1 MRTPRT
7 QTGRWRCTAAVLVAA
22 VMFQIPAAGQDG
34 SAGDVRQVQSILH
47 DRCHSCHNA
56 RLLQGGLSLQT
67 LTDVLQG
74 GVSGPALVPGSS
86 RDSLLFQRVS
96 GVKEPRM
103 PFREEPLN
111 SRELALLRRWI
122 DQGAS
127 WPSDQPPPAA
137 TPRLAPH
144 RPRVPE
150 GPAHLENPIDRFV
163 ASVLSAQGRPFP
175 QPVSDRVFLRRVHL
189 DLWGLL
195 PSPQEVE
202 SFLWEESDRK
212 RERRIQALLADSERY
227 AEHWMSYWN
236 DLLRNDEGV
245 RYHGEREP
253 ISEWLRKSLQENLSY
268 DRLVQALLNPA
279 AEDDPRG
286 FLVGVNWRGEI
297 SASQSRSMQAAQ
309 NSAHVF
315 LGVNLKC
322 ASCHDSFVDR
332 WKLSDSYGLA
342 SLFAEEELEL
352 VRCDV
357 PLGRTAAP
365 RFIFPELGEI
375 SAGDLEQR
383 RRQAAALFTTPRN
396 GRFARTLVNRIWG
409 RLLGRSLVQAMDDP
423 ESTAWSPD
431 LQDWLAWDFV
441 ENGHDLRRLLAQILT
456 SRTYQ
461 MPSVQDSP
469 PAEPSASAPFGGPVP
484 RRLSAE
490 QFLDGVSSVTGEW
503 RVLSSASGD
512 PGRPSRAWR
521 FKSSPLTRSLGRP
534 IRDQVVLERNH
545 ESSTLQALELSF
557 GDELN
562 RLIRRGAAS
571 LAGRFQPVPRN
582 HFDSGDV
589 RWGKVE
595 VDIDIEGFHELRL
608 LAVDM
613 DSYDPSRVRVAWAAA
628 EIEGP
633 EGVTPLH
640 RFQVE
645 GSFEERPVRFVERT
659 IRRVT
664 ADDGT
669 TTTVADTTPHPY
681 SEALVTGLPGEIV
694 FPLDGNGFTRFR
706 AVVGVDEESLGSDIH
721 PSVRFFVFD
730 REPDRDRLVREEG
743 DPPVAKPPH
752 QFSADELVSY
762 LYRYCL
768 TRDPTASE
776 RKLALSLSGNPGPEE
791 ALEKEGVEDLLWS
804 LFLSPEFQTVR

>member
-1 MRTPRT
+1 MG
-7 QTGRWRCTAAVLVAA
+7 QTGSSEDA
-22 VMFQIPAAGQDG
+22 I
-34 SAGDVRQVQSILH
+34 QVQSILH
-47 DRCHSCHNA
+47 ERCHSCHNA

-86 RDSLLFQRVS
+86 RESLLFQRVS

-111 SRELALLRRWI
+111 PRELALLRRWI

-127 WPSDQPPPAA
+127 WPSDQPPAAA

-163 ASVLSAQGRPFP
+163 AAILSVQGKPFP
-175 QPVSDRVFLRRVHL
+175 RPVSDRVFLRRVHL

-202 SFLWEESDRK
+202 SFLWEESDGK
-212 RERRIQALLADSERY
+212 RERRIRALLADSERY

-253 ISEWLRKSLQENLSY
+253 ISKWLRKALQENLSY

-375 SAGDLEQR
+375 SAGGLEQR
-383 RRQAAALFTTPRN
+383 RRQAAALFTSPRN

-409 RLLGRSLVQAMDDP
+409 RLLGRSLVRAMDDP

-431 LQDWLAWDFV
+431 LLDWLAWDFV

-456 SRTYQ
+456 SRSYQ

-469 PAEPSASAPFGGPVP
+469 PEEPSASAPFGGPVP

-503 RVLSSASGD
+503 KILRSGSGD

-521 FKSSPLTRSLGRP
+521 FKSSPLTRFLGRP

-571 LAGRFQPVPRN
+571 LAGRLQPVPRN

-595 VDIDIEGFHELRL
+595 VDIDIEGFRELRL

-628 EIEGP
+628 ELVGP

-664 ADDGT
+664 AADGT

-743 DPPVAKPPH
+743 APPVPRAPRV
-752 QFSADELVSY
+752 FSGDELVTY

-768 TRDPTASE
+768 TRDPSGSE
-776 RKLALSLSGNPGPEE
+776 RKLALSLLENPGPEG
-791 ALEKEGVEDLLWS
+791 ALDTEGVEDLLWA
-804 LFLSPEFQTVR
+804 LFLSPEFQTIR

>member
-1 MRTPRT
+1 MTRTGNWPC
-7 QTGRWRCTAAVLVAA
+7 GVAVLAMA
-22 VMFQIPAAGQDG
+22 SLFQLPSMGRSGSSQD
-34 SAGDVRQVQSILH
+34 AIQVQSILH
-47 DRCHSCHNA
+47 ERCHSCHNA

-67 LTDVLQG
+67 LPDVLKG

-86 RDSLLFQRVS
+86 WESLLFQRVS
-96 GVKEPRM
+96 GVREPRM
-103 PFREEPLN
+103 PFRKEPLTPQ
-111 SRELALLRRWI
+111 ELALLRRWI
-122 DQGAS
+122 DQGAR
-127 WPSDQPPPAA
+127 WPTDGPPPAA
-137 TPRLAPH
+137 TPRLAP
-144 RPRVPE
+144 RWPRVPE
-150 GPAHLENPIDRFV
+150 GPAHLTNPIDRFV
-163 ASVLSAQGRPFP
+163 AAVLSAQGKPFP
-175 QPVSDRVFLRRVHL
+175 RPVSDRVFLRRVHL

-195 PSPQEVE
+195 PSPREVE
-202 SFLWEESDRK
+202 SFLWEESDGK
-212 RERRIQALLADSERY
+212 RERRIQSLLADSDRY

-245 RYHGEREP
+245 RYHGERVP
-253 ISEWLRKSLQENLSY
+253 ISEWLQKALRENRPY

-279 AEDDPRG
+279 SEDDPRG

-297 SASQSRSMQAAQ
+297 SASQRRSMQAAQ

-365 RFIFPELGEI
+365 RFIFPELGEV
-375 SAGDLEQR
+375 SAGGLEQR
-383 RRQAAALFTTPRN
+383 RRQAAALFTSPRN

-409 RLLGRSLVQAMDDP
+409 RLLGRSLVRSMDDP
-423 ESTAWSPD
+423 ESAAWSPD
-431 LQDWLAWDFV
+431 LLDWLAWDFV
-441 ENGHDLRRLLAQILT
+441 ENGHDLRRLLSRILT

-461 MPSVQDSP
+461 MPPAGDSP
-469 PAEPSASAPFGGPVP
+469 AEGASAAFGGPVP
-484 RRLSAE
+484 RRLTAE

-503 RVLSSASGD
+503 KVLSSASSD
-512 PGRPSRAWR
+512 PGRPGRAWR
-521 FKSSPLTRSLGRP
+521 FMSSPLTRSLGRP
-534 IRDQVVLERNH
+534 IRDQVVLARNH

-562 RLIRRGAAS
+562 WLIRRGAAR
-571 LAGRFQPVPRN
+571 LAGGLRPAPRN
-582 HFDSGDV
+582 HFDSGNV

-595 VDIDIEGFHELRL
+595 VDVDIGGFRELRL

-613 DSYDPSRVRVAWAAA
+613 DSYNPSRVRVAWAGA
-628 EIEGP
+628 ELAGP

-640 RFQVE
+640 RFQGE
-645 GSFEERPVRFVERT
+645 GSFEAGPVRFVERT
-659 IRRVT
+659 VRRVT

-669 TTTVADTTPHPY
+669 TTSVADTTPHAY
-681 SEALVTGLPGEIV
+681 SEALVTGLPGELV
-694 FPLDGNGFTRFR
+694 FPLEGKGFTRFR

-743 DPPVAKPPH
+743 APPVARAPNV
-752 QFSADELVSY
+752 FSGDELVTY

-768 TRDPTASE
+768 ARDPSGPE
-776 RKLALSLSGNPGPEE
+776 RKLALSLLGNPGPGG
-791 ALEKEGVEDLLWS
+791 ALDTEGVEDLLWA
-804 LFLSPEFQTVR
+804 LFLSPEFQTIR

>member
-1 MRTPRT
+1 MRT
-7 QTGRWRCTAAVLVAA
+7 GSWRRRFAVLITAAMIQLPSMGRSGSSEDA
-22 VMFQIPAAGQDG
+22 V
-34 SAGDVRQVQSILH
+34 QVQSILH
-47 DRCHSCHNA
+47 DRCHSCHNP

-67 LTDVLQG
+67 LTDVLKG
-74 GVSGPALVPGSS
+74 GVSGPALAPGSS
-86 RDSLLFQRVS
+86 RESLLFQRVS
-96 GVKEPRM
+96 GIKEPRM
-103 PFREEPLN
+103 PFRKEPLN
-111 SRELALLRRWI
+111 PQELALLRRWI
-122 DQGAS
+122 DQGAN

-137 TPRLAPH
+137 TPRLAP
-144 RPRVPE
+144 RWPRVPE
-150 GPAHLENPIDRFV
+150 QPAHLTNPIDRFV
-163 ASVLSAQGRPFP
+163 AAHLSAQGKLFP
-175 QPVSDRVFLRRVHL
+175 QPVPDRVFLRRVHL

-195 PSPQEVE
+195 PSPREVE
-202 SFLWEESDRK
+202 SFLWEESDGK
-212 RERRIQALLADSERY
+212 RERQVRTLLEDSDRY
-227 AEHWMSYWN
+227 AQHWMSYWN

-253 ISEWLRKSLQENLSY
+253 ISEWLRKALQENLSY

-297 SASQSRSMQAAQ
+297 SASQSRPMQAAQ
-309 NSAHVF
+309 NSAHLF

-365 RFIFPELGEI
+365 RLIFPELGQI

-383 RRQAAALFTTPRN
+383 RRQAAALFTSPRN

-409 RLLGRSLVQAMDDP
+409 RLLGRGLVQAMDDP

-431 LQDWLAWDFV
+431 LLDWLAWDFV

-456 SRTYQ
+456 SRTYR

-469 PAEPSASAPFGGPVP
+469 PEESSAPFGGPVP

-503 RVLSSASGD
+503 KILRSGSGD

-562 RLIRRGAAS
+562 RMIRRGAAR
-571 LAGRFQPVPRN
+571 LAGQLRPTPRN
-582 HFDSGDV
+582 HFDSGDMS
-589 RWGKVE
+589 WGKAE
-595 VDIDIEGFHELRL
+595 VDVDVEGFRELRL

-628 EIEGP
+628 ELVGP
-633 EGVTPLH
+633 GGVTPL
-640 RFQVE
+640 RQLPGE
-645 GSFEERPVRFVERT
+645 GTFEEGPVRFVERK
-659 IRRVT
+659 IRRV
-664 ADDGT
+664 AAADGT
-669 TTTVADTTPHPY
+669 TASVADKTPYPY
-681 SEALVTGLPGEIV
+681 SEALITGLPGELV
-694 FPLDGNGFTRFR
+694 FPLEEKGFTRFR
-706 AVVGVDEESLGSDIH
+706 AVVGVDEGSLESDIH
-721 PSVRFFVFD
+721 PTVRFFVFD
-730 REPDRDRLVREEG
+730 REPDRDRLLREEG
-743 DPPVAKPPH
+743 DPPVARAPH
-752 QFSADELVSY
+752 RFSAEGLVTY

-768 TRDPTASE
+768 ARDPTASE
-776 RKLALSLSGNPGPEE
+776 RELALSLLGTPGPAEE
-791 ALEKEGVEDLLWS
+791 LDTEGVEDLLWS
-804 LFLSPEFQTVR
+804 VFLSPEFQTVR

>member
-1 MRTPRT
+1 MASLIQLPSM
-7 QTGRWRCTAAVLVAA
+7 GES
-22 VMFQIPAAGQDG
+22 G
-34 SAGDVRQVQSILH
+34 SSEDAIQVQSVLH
-47 DRCHSCHNA
+47 ERCHSCHNA

-67 LTDVLQG
+67 LTDVLKG

-86 RDSLLFQRVS
+86 RESLLFQRVS
-96 GVKEPRM
+96 GVREPRM
-103 PFREEPLN
+103 PFRKEPLTPQ
-111 SRELALLRRWI
+111 ELALLRRWI
-122 DQGAS
+122 DQGAM
-127 WPSDQPPPAA
+127 WPTDQPPPAA
-137 TPRLAPH
+137 TPRLAP
-144 RPRVPE
+144 RWPRVPE
-150 GPAHLENPIDRFV
+150 GPAHLANPIDRFV
-163 ASVLSAQGRPFP
+163 AAVLSAQGKPFP

-202 SFLWEESDRK
+202 SFLWEESDGK
-212 RERRIQALLADSERY
+212 RERRIQSLLADSDRY

-245 RYHGEREP
+245 RYHGERVP
-253 ISEWLRKSLQENLSY
+253 ISEWLQKVLRENLPY

-279 AEDDPRG
+279 SEDDPRG

-297 SASQSRSMQAAQ
+297 SASQRRSMQAAQ

-357 PLGRTAAP
+357 PLGRTAAA
-365 RFIFPELGEI
+365 RFIFPELGEV
-375 SAGDLEQR
+375 SAGSLEQR
-383 RRQAAALFTTPRN
+383 RRQAAALFTSPRN

-409 RLLGRSLVQAMDDP
+409 RLLGRSLVRSMDDP
-423 ESTAWSPD
+423 ESAAWSPD
-431 LQDWLAWDFV
+431 LLDWLAWDFV
-441 ENGHDLRRLLAQILT
+441 ENGHDLRRLLSRILT

-461 MPSVQDSP
+461 MPSVGDSP
-469 PAEPSASAPFGGPVP
+469 AEGASAAFGGPDP
-484 RRLSAE
+484 RRLTAE

-503 RVLSSASGD
+503 KVLSTASSD

-521 FKSSPLTRSLGRP
+521 FMSSPLTRSLGRP
-534 IRDQVVLERNH
+534 IRDQVVLARNH

-562 RLIRRGAAS
+562 RLIRRGAAR
-571 LAGRFQPVPRN
+571 LAGRLRPAPRN
-582 HFDSGDV
+582 HFDSGNV

-595 VDIDIEGFHELRL
+595 VDIDIGGFRELRL

-613 DSYDPSRVRVAWAAA
+613 DSYDPSRVRVAWAGA
-628 EIEGP
+628 ELAGP

-640 RFQVE
+640 RFQGE
-645 GSFEERPVRFVERT
+645 GSFEAGPVRFVERT
-659 IRRVT
+659 VRRVT

-669 TTTVADTTPHPY
+669 TTSVADTTPHAF
-681 SEALVTGLPGEIV
+681 SEALVTGLPGELV
-694 FPLDGNGFTRFR
+694 FPLDGKGFTRFR

-730 REPDRDRLVREEG
+730 REPDRDRLIREEG
-743 DPPVAKPPH
+743 APPVARAPNV
-752 QFSADELVSY
+752 FSGDELVTY

-768 TRDPTASE
+768 ARDPSGPE
-776 RKLALSLSGNPGPEE
+776 RKLALSLLGNPGPGG
-791 ALEKEGVEDLLWS
+791 APDTEGVEDLLWA
-804 LFLSPEFQTVR
+804 LFLSPEFQTIR

>member
-1 MRTPRT
+1 MRTPKT
-7 QTGRWRCTAAVLVAA
+7 QTGSWRRTAAVLAA
-22 VMFQIPAAGQDG
+22 AAMFQIPAAGQGG
-34 SAGDVRQVQSILH
+34 SAEDVRRVQSILH
-47 DRCHSCHNA
+47 DRCHSCHNN

-67 LTDVLQG
+67 LTDVLKG

-86 RDSLLFQRVS
+86 GDSLLFQRVS
-96 GVKEPRM
+96 GLKEPRM
-103 PFREEPLN
+103 PFRKEPLA
-111 SRELALLRRWI
+111 SQELALLRRWI
-122 DQGAS
+122 EQGAR
-127 WPSDQPPPAA
+127 WPTDQPSPAA
-137 TPRLAPH
+137 TPRLAP
-144 RPRVPE
+144 RWPAVPK
-150 GPAHLENPIDRFV
+150 GPAHLTKPIDRFV
-163 ASVLSAQGRPFP
+163 AAHLSAQGRPFP

-202 SFLWEESDRK
+202 SFLREEGGGK
-212 RERRIQALLADSERY
+212 RERRVRALLADSDRY

-253 ISEWLRKSLQENLSY
+253 ISEWLWKSLQENLSY

-279 AEDDPRG
+279 SEDDPRG

-342 SLFAEEELEL
+342 SLFAKEELEL

-357 PLGRTAAP
+357 PLGTAAAP

-375 SAGDLEQR
+375 SVGDLEQR
-383 RRQAAALFTTPRN
+383 QRQAAAIFTSPRN
-396 GRFARTLVNRIWG
+396 GRFPRTLVNRIWG
-409 RLLGRSLVQAMDDP
+409 RLLGRGLLRGMDDP
-423 ESTAWSPD
+423 ESVAWSPD
-431 LQDWLAWDFV
+431 LLDWLAWDFV
-441 ENGHDLRRLLAQILT
+441 ENGYDLKRLLAQILT

-461 MPSVQDSP
+461 MPSVLDSP
-469 PAEPSASAPFGGPVP
+469 AEVASVPFRGPAP

-490 QFLDGVSSVTGEW
+490 QILDGVSSVTGEW
-503 RVLSSASGD
+503 KILRPSSGA
-512 PGRPSRAWR
+512 PGWPSRAWR
-521 FKSSPLTRSLGRP
+521 FKSTPLTRSLGRP

-562 RLIRRGAAS
+562 RLIRQGAAR
-571 LAGRFQPVPRN
+571 LAGQFRPAPRN
-582 HFDSGDV
+582 HFDSGDL
-589 RWGKVE
+589 RWGRVE
-595 VDIDIEGFHELRL
+595 VDVDVEGFRELRL

-628 EIEGP
+628 ELVGP
-633 EGVTPLH
+633 GGVTPLH
-640 RFQVE
+640 QLQVE
-645 GSFEERPVRFVERT
+645 GKFDKGPVRFVERT
-659 IRRVT
+659 TRRVT
-664 ADDGT
+664 AADGT
-669 TTTVADTTPHPY
+669 TTTIADPTSY
-681 SEALVTGLPGEIV
+681 SYPAALVTGLPGELV
-694 FPLDGNGFTRFR
+694 LPLDGTGFTRFR

-730 REPDRDRLVREEG
+730 RKPDRDRLVREEG
-743 DPPVAKPPH
+743 DPPVAKPSH
-752 QFSADELVSY
+752 QFSPDELVSY

-768 TRDPTASE
+768 IRDPNASE
-776 RKLALSLSGNPGPEE
+776 RKLALSLLGNPGPKE
-791 ALEKEGVEDLLWS
+791 ALDTEGVEDLLWA
-804 LFLSPEFQTVR
+804 LFLSPEFQTIR

>member
-1 MRTPRT
+1 
-7 QTGRWRCTAAVLVAA
+7 
-22 VMFQIPAAGQDG
+22 
-34 SAGDVRQVQSILH
+34 
-47 DRCHSCHNA
+47 
-56 RLLQGGLSLQT
+56 
-67 LTDVLQG
+67 
-74 GVSGPALVPGSS
+74 
-86 RDSLLFQRVS
+86 
-96 GVKEPRM
+96 M
-103 PFREEPLN
+103 PFRKEPLAPQ
-111 SRELALLRRWI
+111 EVALLRRWI
-122 DQGAS
+122 DQGAR
-127 WPSDQPPPAA
+127 WPTDQPAPAA
-137 TPRLAPH
+137 TPRLAP
-144 RPRVPE
+144 RWPRVPQ
-150 GPAHLENPIDRFV
+150 GPAQLENPIDRFV
-163 ASVLSAQGRPFP
+163 AAHLSAQGKPIP

-195 PSPQEVE
+195 PSPAEVE
-202 SFLWEESDRK
+202 SFFWEESDGK
-212 RERRIQALLADSERY
+212 REQRVRALLADSDRY

-245 RYHGEREP
+245 RYHGERESV
-253 ISEWLRKSLQENLSY
+253 SEWLRKALQENLPY
-268 DRLVQALLNPA
+268 DRVVQALLNPV

-286 FLVGVNWRGEI
+286 FLVGVNWRGRI

-332 WKLSDSYGLA
+332 WKLSDSYALA

-357 PLGRTAAP
+357 PLGTTAAP
-365 RFIFPELGEI
+365 RFIFPELGAI
-375 SAGDLEQR
+375 SAGGLEQR
-383 RRQAAALFTTPRN
+383 RRQAAALFTSPRN

-409 RLLGRSLVQAMDDP
+409 RLLGRSLVQDMDNP
-423 ESTAWSPD
+423 ESAAWSSD
-431 LQDWLAWDFV
+431 LLDWLAWDFV
-441 ENGHDLRRLLAQILT
+441 ENGHDLRRLLARVLT

-461 MPSVQDSP
+461 MPSVQDSK
-469 PAEPSASAPFGGPVP
+469 AEGTPMPFGGPSP
-484 RRLSAE
+484 RRLTAE

-503 RVLSSASGD
+503 RILRSASGD
-512 PGRPSRAWR
+512 PGRPSRSWR

-534 IRDQVVLERNH
+534 IRDQVVLERNP

-562 RLIRRGAAS
+562 RLIRQGAAG
-571 LAGRFQPVPRN
+571 LAGRLQLAPRN
-582 HFDSGDV
+582 HFDSGDM

-595 VDIDIEGFHELRL
+595 FEIDIKGFRELRL

-628 EIEGP
+628 ELMGP

-640 RFQVE
+640 QLQGE
-645 GSFEERPVRFVERT
+645 GSFQEGPVRFVERK
-659 IRRVT
+659 IQRVT
-664 ADDGT
+664 NADGT
-669 TTTVADTTPHPY
+669 TTTVADKIPHPY
-681 SEALVTGLPGEIV
+681 SEALVTGLPGELI

-730 REPDRDRLVREEG
+730 REPDRDRLVREDG
-743 DPPVAKPPH
+743 DPPVARPPH
-752 QFSADELVSY
+752 RFSADELVTY

-768 TRDPTASE
+768 ARDPTASE
-776 RKLALSLSGNPGPEE
+776 RELALSLLGTPAADG
-791 ALEKEGVEDLLWS
+791 ALETEGVEDLLWS
-804 LFLSPEFQTVR
+804 LFLSPEFHTIR

>member
-1 MRTPRT
+1 M
-7 QTGRWRCTAAVLVAA
+7 QTGSWRCIATVLVTAALIR
-22 VMFQIPAAGQDG
+22 IPAMAQSG
-34 SAGDVRQVQSILH
+34 SSEDAIQVQSILH
-47 DRCHSCHNA
+47 DRCHSCHNP

-67 LTDVLQG
+67 LTDVLKG

-86 RDSLLFQRVS
+86 GDSLLYHRVS
-96 GVKEPRM
+96 GLKEPRM
-103 PFREEPLN
+103 PFREEPL
-111 SRELALLRRWI
+111 SPQELALLRRWI
-122 DQGAS
+122 DHGAS
-127 WPSDQPPPAA
+127 WPSRQPPPAA
-137 TPRLAPH
+137 TPRLAP
-144 RPRVPE
+144 RWPRVPE
-150 GPAHLENPIDRFV
+150 EPAHLENPIDRFV
-163 ASVLSAQGRPFP
+163 AAVLSAQGKPFP
-175 QPVSDRVFLRRVHL
+175 DPVPDRVFLRRVHL

-195 PSPQEVE
+195 PSPGEVE
-202 SFLWEESDRK
+202 SFLWEESGGK
-212 RERRIQALLADSERY
+212 RERRVRALLADSDRY
-227 AEHWMSYWN
+227 AQHWMSYWN

-253 ISEWLRKSLQENLSY
+253 ISEWLRNALEKNLPY
-268 DRLVQALLNPA
+268 DRLVQALLNPV

-286 FLVGVNWRGEI
+286 FLVGVNWRGQI

-332 WKLSDSYGLA
+332 WKLADSYGLA

-365 RFIFPELGEI
+365 RFIFPELGGI
-375 SAGDLEQR
+375 SVGGPEQR
-383 RRQAAALFTTPRN
+383 RRQAAALFTSPRN
-396 GRFARTLVNRIWG
+396 GRFARTVVNRIWG
-409 RLLGRSLVQAMDDP
+409 RLLGRSLVPAMDDP
-423 ESTAWSPD
+423 ESSAWSPD
-431 LQDWLAWDFV
+431 LLDWLAWDFV
-441 ENGHDLRRLLAQILT
+441 ENGHDLRRLLTRILT

-461 MPSVQDSP
+461 MPSVPKSP
-469 PAEPSASAPFGGPVP
+469 TVGTASSSEGTAAPSGGPVP
-484 RRLSAE
+484 RRLTAE
-490 QFLDGVSSVTGEW
+490 QILDGVSSVTGEW
-503 RVLSSASGD
+503 KILRSGSGD

-534 IRDQVVLERNH
+534 IRDQVVLERSH

-562 RLIRRGAAS
+562 RLIRRGAS
-571 LAGRFQPVPRN
+571 RLAGRLQPAPRN

-595 VDIDIEGFHELRL
+595 VDIDIEGFRELRL

-628 EIEGP
+628 ELVGP
-633 EGVTPLH
+633 DGVTPLH
-640 RFQVE
+640 RFPGE
-645 GSFEERPVRFVERT
+645 GSFEQRPVRFVERT

-664 ADDGT
+664 AADGT
-669 TTTVADTTPHPY
+669 TTTVADKTPHAY
-681 SEALVTGLPGEIV
+681 SEALVTGLPGELV
-694 FPLDGNGFTRFR
+694 FRLDGNGFTRFR

-730 REPDRDRLVREEG
+730 RAPDRDRLVREQG
-743 DPPVAKPPH
+743 HPPVARAPSVSSGDK
-752 QFSADELVSY
+752 LVTW

-768 TRDPTASE
+768 TRDPSDAE
-776 RKLALSLSGNPGPEE
+776 RKLALSLLGPPGPGGD
-791 ALEKEGVEDLLWS
+791 LETEGVEDLLWA
-804 LFLSPEFQTVR
+804 LFLSPEFQTIR

>member
-1 MRTPRT
+1 MASLF
-7 QTGRWRCTAAVLVAA
+7 QLLSMGRS
-22 VMFQIPAAGQDG
+22 GSSQD
-34 SAGDVRQVQSILH
+34 AIQVQSILH
-47 DRCHSCHNA
+47 ERCHSCHNA

-67 LTDVLQG
+67 LPDVLKG

-86 RDSLLFQRVS
+86 RESLLFQRVS
-96 GVKEPRM
+96 GVREPRM
-103 PFREEPLN
+103 PFRKEPLTPQ
-111 SRELALLRRWI
+111 ELALLRRWI
-122 DQGAS
+122 DQGAR
-127 WPSDQPPPAA
+127 WPTDGPPPAA
-137 TPRLAPH
+137 TPRLAP
-144 RPRVPE
+144 RWPRVPE
-150 GPAHLENPIDRFV
+150 GPAHLANPIDRFV
-163 ASVLSAQGRPFP
+163 AAVLSAQGKPFP
-175 QPVSDRVFLRRVHL
+175 RPVSDRVFLRRVHL

-195 PSPQEVE
+195 PSPREVE
-202 SFLWEESDRK
+202 SFLWEESDGK
-212 RERRIQALLADSERY
+212 RERRIQSLLADSDRY

-245 RYHGEREP
+245 RYHGERVP
-253 ISEWLRKSLQENLSY
+253 ISEWLQKALRENRPY

-279 AEDDPRG
+279 SEDDPGG

-297 SASQSRSMQAAQ
+297 SASQRRSMQAAQ

-365 RFIFPELGEI
+365 RFIFPELGEV
-375 SAGDLEQR
+375 SAAGLEQR
-383 RRQAAALFTTPRN
+383 RRQAAALFTSPRN

-409 RLLGRSLVQAMDDP
+409 RLLGRSLVRSMDDP
-423 ESTAWSPD
+423 ESAAWSPD
-431 LQDWLAWDFV
+431 LLDWLAWDFV
-441 ENGHDLRRLLAQILT
+441 ENGHDLRRLLSRILT

-461 MPSVQDSP
+461 MPPAGDSP
-469 PAEPSASAPFGGPVP
+469 AEGASAAFGGPVP
-484 RRLSAE
+484 RRLTAE

-503 RVLSSASGD
+503 KVLSTASSD
-512 PGRPSRAWR
+512 PGRPGRAWR
-521 FKSSPLTRSLGRP
+521 FMSSPLTRSLGRP
-534 IRDQVVLERNH
+534 IRDQVVLARNH

-562 RLIRRGAAS
+562 RLIRRGAAR
-571 LAGRFQPVPRN
+571 LAGRLRPAPRN
-582 HFDSGDV
+582 HFDSGNV

-595 VDIDIEGFHELRL
+595 VDVDIEGFRELRL

-613 DSYDPSRVRVAWAAA
+613 DSYDPSRVRVAWAGA
-628 EIEGP
+628 ELAGP

-640 RFQVE
+640 RFQGE
-645 GSFEERPVRFVERT
+645 GSFEAGPVRFVERT
-659 IRRVT
+659 VRRVT

-669 TTTVADTTPHPY
+669 TTSVADTTPHAY
-681 SEALVTGLPGEIV
+681 SEALVTGLPGELV
-694 FPLDGNGFTRFR
+694 FPLDGKGFTRFR

-743 DPPVAKPPH
+743 APPVARAPNV
-752 QFSADELVSY
+752 FSGDELVTY

-768 TRDPTASE
+768 ARDPSGPE
-776 RKLALSLSGNPGPEE
+776 RKLALSLLGNPGPGG
-791 ALEKEGVEDLLWS
+791 ALDTEGVEDLLWA
-804 LFLSPEFQTVR
+804 LFLSPEFQTIR

>member
-1 MRTPRT
+1 M
-7 QTGRWRCTAAVLVAA
+7 
-22 VMFQIPAAGQDG
+22 GQSGPSED
-34 SAGDVRQVQSILH
+34 AIQVQSILH
-47 DRCHSCHNA
+47 ERCHSCHNA
-56 RLLQGGLSLQT
+56 RLLQGGLSLLT
-67 LTDVLQG
+67 LTDVMKG

-86 RDSLLFQRVS
+86 GDSLLFQRVS
-96 GVKEPRM
+96 GVREPRM
-103 PFREEPLN
+103 PFRKAPLAPQ
-111 SRELALLRRWI
+111 EVALLRRWI
-122 DQGAS
+122 DQGAE
-127 WPSDQPPPAA
+127 WPTDQPAPAA
-137 TPRLAPH
+137 TPRLAP
-144 RPRVPE
+144 RWPRVPE
-150 GPAHLENPIDRFV
+150 GPAHLANPIDRFV
-163 ASVLSAQGRPFP
+163 AAHLSAQGKPFP

-195 PSPQEVE
+195 PSPQEIE
-202 SFLWEESDRK
+202 SFLWEEGDDK
-212 RERRIQALLADSERY
+212 RERRIQALLADSDRY
-227 AEHWMSYWN
+227 AGHWMSYWN

-245 RYHGEREP
+245 RYHGERVP
-253 ISEWLRKSLQENLSY
+253 ISEWLQKVLQENLPY

-279 AEDDPRG
+279 SEDDPRG

-297 SASQSRSMQAAQ
+297 SASQRRSMQAAQ

-342 SLFAEEELEL
+342 SLFAEEKLEL

-365 RFIFPELGEI
+365 RFIFPELGQI
-375 SAGDLEQR
+375 SAGGLEQR
-383 RRQAAALFTTPRN
+383 RRQAAALFTSPRN

-409 RLLGRSLVQAMDDP
+409 RLLGRSLVRSMDDP
-423 ESTAWSPD
+423 ESAAWSPD
-431 LQDWLAWDFV
+431 LLDRLAWDFV
-441 ENGHDLRRLLAQILT
+441 ENGHDLRRLLGQILT

-461 MPSVQDSP
+461 MPSVGDSP
-469 PAEPSASAPFGGPVP
+469 AEGASAAFGGPVP
-484 RRLSAE
+484 RRLTAE

-503 RVLSSASGD
+503 KVLSTASSD

-521 FKSSPLTRSLGRP
+521 FTSSPLTRSLGRP
-534 IRDQVVLERNH
+534 IRDQVVLARNH

-562 RLIRRGAAS
+562 RLIRRGAAR
-571 LAGRFQPVPRN
+571 LAGRLRPAPRN
-582 HFDSGDV
+582 HFDSGNI
-589 RWGKVE
+589 RWGQVE
-595 VDIDIEGFHELRL
+595 VDVDIEGFRELRL

-613 DSYDPSRVRVAWAAA
+613 DSYDPSRVRVAWAGA
-628 EIEGP
+628 ELAGP

-640 RFQVE
+640 RFQGE
-645 GSFEERPVRFVERT
+645 GNFEERPVRFVERT

-669 TTTVADTTPHPY
+669 TTTVADTTPHAY
-681 SEALVTGLPGEIV
+681 SEALVTGLPGELV

-730 REPDRDRLVREEG
+730 REPDRDRLVREKG
-743 DPPVAKPPH
+743 APPVSRAP
-752 QFSADELVSY
+752 SLDSGDDLVTY

-768 TRDPTASE
+768 ARDPSGSE
-776 RKLALSLSGNPGPEE
+776 RKLALSLLGNPAPDGKPHT
-791 ALEKEGVEDLLWS
+791 EGVEDLLWA
-804 LFLSPEFQTVR
+804 LLLSPEFQTIR

>member
-1 MRTPRT
+1 MASLFQLPSM
-7 QTGRWRCTAAVLVAA
+7 GRS
-22 VMFQIPAAGQDG
+22 GSSQD
-34 SAGDVRQVQSILH
+34 SIQVQSILH
-47 DRCHSCHNA
+47 ERCHSCHNA

-67 LTDVLQG
+67 LPDVLKG

-86 RDSLLFQRVS
+86 RESLLFQRVS
-96 GVKEPRM
+96 GVREPRM
-103 PFREEPLN
+103 PFRKEPLTPQ
-111 SRELALLRRWI
+111 ELALLRRWI
-122 DQGAS
+122 DQGAR
-127 WPSDQPPPAA
+127 WPTDGPPPAA
-137 TPRLAPH
+137 TPRLAP
-144 RPRVPE
+144 RWPRVPE
-150 GPAHLENPIDRFV
+150 GPAHLTNPIDRFV
-163 ASVLSAQGRPFP
+163 AAVLSAQGKPFP
-175 QPVSDRVFLRRVHL
+175 RPVSDRVFLRRVHL

-195 PSPQEVE
+195 PSPREVE
-202 SFLWEESDRK
+202 SFLWEESDGK
-212 RERRIQALLADSERY
+212 RERRIQSLLADSDRY

-245 RYHGEREP
+245 RYHGERVP
-253 ISEWLRKSLQENLSY
+253 ISEWLQKALRENRPY

-279 AEDDPRG
+279 SEDDPRG

-297 SASQSRSMQAAQ
+297 SASQRRSMQAAQ

-365 RFIFPELGEI
+365 RFIFPELGEV
-375 SAGDLEQR
+375 SAAGLEQR
-383 RRQAAALFTTPRN
+383 RRQAAALFTSPRN

-409 RLLGRSLVQAMDDP
+409 RLLGRSLVRSMDDP
-423 ESTAWSPD
+423 ESAAWSPD
-431 LQDWLAWDFV
+431 LLDWLAWDFV
-441 ENGHDLRRLLAQILT
+441 ENGHDLRRLLSRILT

-461 MPSVQDSP
+461 MPPAGDSP
-469 PAEPSASAPFGGPVP
+469 AEGASAAFGGPVP
-484 RRLSAE
+484 RRLTAE

-503 RVLSSASGD
+503 KVLRSASSD
-512 PGRPSRAWR
+512 PGRPGRAWR
-521 FKSSPLTRSLGRP
+521 FMSSPLTRSLGRP
-534 IRDQVVLERNH
+534 IRDQVVLARNH

-562 RLIRRGAAS
+562 RLIRRGAAR
-571 LAGRFQPVPRN
+571 LAGRLRPAPRN
-582 HFDSGDV
+582 HFDSGNV

-595 VDIDIEGFHELRL
+595 VDVDIEGFRELRL

-613 DSYDPSRVRVAWAAA
+613 DSYDPSRVRVAWAGA
-628 EIEGP
+628 ELAGP

-640 RFQVE
+640 RFQGE
-645 GSFEERPVRFVERT
+645 GSFEAGPVRFVELT
-659 IRRVT
+659 VRRVT
-664 ADDGT
+664 ADEGT
-669 TTTVADTTPHPY
+669 TTSVADTTPHAY
-681 SEALVTGLPGEIV
+681 SEALVTGLPGELV
-694 FPLDGNGFTRFR
+694 FPLDGKGFTRFR

-743 DPPVAKPPH
+743 APPVARAPNV
-752 QFSADELVSY
+752 FSGDELVTY

-768 TRDPTASE
+768 ARDPSGPE
-776 RKLALSLSGNPGPEE
+776 RKLALSLLGNPGPGG
-791 ALEKEGVEDLLWS
+791 ALDTEGVEDLLWA
-804 LFLSPEFQTVR
+804 LFLSPEFQTIR

>member
-1 MRTPRT
+1 MPTPKT
-7 QTGRWRCTAAVLVAA
+7 QTVNWRRTAAVLTAA
-22 VMFQIPAAGQDG
+22 AMFQIPAAGQDG
-34 SAGDVRQVQSILH
+34 SAEDVRRVQSILH

-56 RLLQGGLSLQT
+56 RLLQGGLSLRT
-67 LTDVLQG
+67 LTDVLKG

-86 RDSLLFQRVS
+86 RESLLFQRVS
-96 GVKEPRM
+96 GLQEPRM
-103 PFREEPLN
+103 PFRKEPLA
-111 SRELALLRRWI
+111 SQELALLRRWI
-122 DQGAS
+122 DQGAI
-127 WPSDQPPPAA
+127 WPTDQPPPAA
-137 TPRLAPH
+137 TPRLAP
-144 RPRVPE
+144 RWPSVPE
-150 GPAHLENPIDRFV
+150 GPAHLTNPLDRFV
-163 ASVLSAQGRPFP
+163 AAYFSAQGRPFP
-175 QPVSDRVFLRRVHL
+175 QPVSDRVFVRRVHL

-195 PSPQEVE
+195 PSPREVE
-202 SFLWEESDRK
+202 SFLWEEGGGK
-212 RERRIQALLADSERY
+212 RERRVRTLLADSGRY
-227 AEHWMSYWN
+227 AGHWISYWN

-253 ISEWLRKSLQENLSY
+253 ISEWLWKSLLENLSY

-297 SASQSRSMQAAQ
+297 NASQSRSMQAAQ

-342 SLFAEEELEL
+342 GLFAEEELEL

-357 PLGRTAAP
+357 PLGRTATP

-383 RRQAAALFTTPRN
+383 QRQAAAIFTSPRN
-396 GRFARTLVNRIWG
+396 GRFARTLVNRIWS
-409 RLLGRSLVQAMDDP
+409 RLLGRSLVRGMDDP
-423 ESTAWSPD
+423 ESAAWSPD
-431 LQDWLAWDFV
+431 LLDWLAWDFV

-461 MPSVQDSP
+461 MPSAQDSTA
-469 PAEPSASAPFGGPVP
+469 AETAPPFGGPVP
-484 RRLSAE
+484 RRLTAE

-503 RVLSSASGD
+503 KILRSSSGA

-545 ESSTLQALELSF
+545 DSSTVQALELSF
-557 GDELN
+557 GEELN
-562 RLIRRGAAS
+562 RLIRSGAAR
-571 LAGRFQPVPRN
+571 LAGQLRPVPRN

-589 RWGKVE
+589 RWGRVE
-595 VDIDIEGFHELRL
+595 VDVDIEGFRELRL

-613 DSYDPSRVRVAWAAA
+613 DSYDPSRVRVAWTAA
-628 EIEGP
+628 ELVGP

-640 RFQVE
+640 RLQFE
-645 GSFEERPVRFVERT
+645 GKFEKGPVRFVERT
-659 IRRVT
+659 TRRV
-664 ADDGT
+664 AAADGT
-669 TTTVADTTPHPY
+669 TTTVAETTPY
-681 SEALVTGLPGEIV
+681 SYPAALVTGLPGELV

-743 DPPVAKPPH
+743 DAPVPRAPRV
-752 QFSADELVSY
+752 FSGDELVTY

-768 TRDPTASE
+768 TRDPSGSE
-776 RKLALSLSGNPGPEE
+776 RKLALSLLGNPGPEG
-791 ALEKEGVEDLLWS
+791 ALDSEGVEDLLWA
-804 LFLSPEFQTVR
+804 LFLSPEFQTIR

>member
-1 MRTPRT
+1 
-7 QTGRWRCTAAVLVAA
+7 
-22 VMFQIPAAGQDG
+22 
-34 SAGDVRQVQSILH
+34 
-47 DRCHSCHNA
+47 
-56 RLLQGGLSLQT
+56 
-67 LTDVLQG
+67 
-74 GVSGPALVPGSS
+74 
-86 RDSLLFQRVS
+86 
-96 GVKEPRM
+96 M
-103 PFREEPLN
+103 PFRKEPLA
-111 SRELALLRRWI
+111 SQELALLRRWI
-122 DQGAS
+122 DQGAR
-127 WPSDQPPPAA
+127 WPTDQPSPAA
-137 TPRLAPH
+137 TPRLAP
-144 RPRVPE
+144 RWPVVPK
-150 GPAHLENPIDRFV
+150 GPAHLTNPIDRFV
-163 ASVLSAQGRPFP
+163 AAHLSAQGRPFP

-202 SFLWEESDRK
+202 SFLWEEGGGK
-212 RERRIQALLADSERY
+212 RERRVRALLADSDRY

-253 ISEWLRKSLQENLSY
+253 ISEWLWKSLQENLSY

-279 AEDDPRG
+279 GEDDPRG

-297 SASQSRSMQAAQ
+297 SASQSRPMQAAQ

-342 SLFAEEELEL
+342 SLFAREELEL
-352 VRCDV
+352 VRCDL

-375 SAGDLEQR
+375 SAGDREQR
-383 RRQAAALFTTPRN
+383 QRQAAALFTSPRN

-409 RLLGRSLVQAMDDP
+409 RLLGRSLVGGMDDP
-423 ESTAWSPD
+423 ESIAWSPD
-431 LQDWLAWDFV
+431 LLDWLAWDFV
-441 ENGHDLRRLLAQILT
+441 ENGHNLRRLLAQILT

-461 MPSVQDSP
+461 MPSVLDSTG
-469 PAEPSASAPFGGPVP
+469 EGASAAFGGPVP
-484 RRLSAE
+484 RRLTAE

-503 RVLSSASGD
+503 KILRSDSGT

-562 RLIRRGAAS
+562 RLIRRGAAR
-571 LAGRFQPVPRN
+571 LAGQIRPAPRN
-582 HFDSGDV
+582 YFDSGDV
-589 RWGKVE
+589 RWGQVKVD
-595 VDIDIEGFHELRL
+595 VDLEGFRELRL

-628 EIEGP
+628 ELVGP

-640 RFQVE
+640 RLQGE
-645 GSFEERPVRFVERT
+645 GSFEEGPVRFVERKV
-659 IRRVT
+659 RRVT

-669 TTTVADTTPHPY
+669 TTTVAETTPY
-681 SEALVTGLPGEIV
+681 SYPAALVTGLPGELV
-694 FPLDGNGFTRFR
+694 FPLEGNGFTRFR
-706 AVVGVDEESLGSDIH
+706 AVVGVDEKSLGSDIH

-730 REPDRDRLVREEG
+730 RKPDPDRLVREEG
-743 DPPVAKPPH
+743 DAPVAKTPRA
-752 QFSADELVSY
+752 FSGDAFSGDGLVTY

-768 TRDPTASE
+768 TRDPSGSE
-776 RKLALSLSGNPGPEE
+776 RKLALSLLRNPGPEE
-791 ALEKEGVEDLLWS
+791 ALDTEGVEDLLWS
-804 LFLSPEFQTVR
+804 LLLSPEFQTIR

>member
-1 MRTPRT
+1 MASLFQLPSM
-7 QTGRWRCTAAVLVAA
+7 GRS
-22 VMFQIPAAGQDG
+22 GSSQD
-34 SAGDVRQVQSILH
+34 AIQVQSILH
-47 DRCHSCHNA
+47 ERCHSCHNA

-67 LTDVLQG
+67 LPDVLKG

-86 RDSLLFQRVS
+86 RESLLFQRVS
-96 GVKEPRM
+96 GVREPRM
-103 PFREEPLN
+103 PFRKEPLTPQ
-111 SRELALLRRWI
+111 ELALLRRWI
-122 DQGAS
+122 DQGAR
-127 WPSDQPPPAA
+127 WPTDGPPPAA
-137 TPRLAPH
+137 TPRLAP
-144 RPRVPE
+144 RWPRVPE
-150 GPAHLENPIDRFV
+150 GPAHLTNPIDRFV
-163 ASVLSAQGRPFP
+163 AAVLSAQGKPFP
-175 QPVSDRVFLRRVHL
+175 RPVSDRVFLRRVHL

-195 PSPQEVE
+195 PSPREVE

-212 RERRIQALLADSERY
+212 RERRIQSLLADSDRY

-245 RYHGEREP
+245 RYHGERVP
-253 ISEWLRKSLQENLSY
+253 ISEWLQQALRENRPY

-279 AEDDPRG
+279 SEDDPRG

-297 SASQSRSMQAAQ
+297 SASQRRSMQAAQ

-365 RFIFPELGEI
+365 RFIFPELGEV
-375 SAGDLEQR
+375 SAGGLEQR
-383 RRQAAALFTTPRN
+383 RRQAAALFTSPRN

-409 RLLGRSLVQAMDDP
+409 RLLGRSLVRSMDDP
-423 ESTAWSPD
+423 ESAAWSPD
-431 LQDWLAWDFV
+431 LLDWLAWDFV
-441 ENGHDLRRLLAQILT
+441 ENGHDLRRLLSRILT

-461 MPSVQDSP
+461 MPPAGDSP
-469 PAEPSASAPFGGPVP
+469 AEGASAAFGGPVP
-484 RRLSAE
+484 RRLTAE

-503 RVLSSASGD
+503 KVLSSASSD
-512 PGRPSRAWR
+512 PGRPGRAWR
-521 FKSSPLTRSLGRP
+521 FMSSPLTRSLGRP
-534 IRDQVVLERNH
+534 IRDQVVLARNH

-562 RLIRRGAAS
+562 RLIRRGAAR
-571 LAGRFQPVPRN
+571 LAGRLRPAPRN
-582 HFDSGDV
+582 HFDSGNV

-595 VDIDIEGFHELRL
+595 VDVDIEGFRELRL

-613 DSYDPSRVRVAWAAA
+613 DSYDPSRVRVAWAGA
-628 EIEGP
+628 ELAGP

-640 RFQVE
+640 RFQGE
-645 GSFEERPVRFVERT
+645 GSFEAGPVRFVERT
-659 IRRVT
+659 VRRVT

-669 TTTVADTTPHPY
+669 TTSVADTTPHAY
-681 SEALVTGLPGEIV
+681 SEALVTGLPGELV
-694 FPLDGNGFTRFR
+694 FPLDGKGFTRFR

-743 DPPVAKPPH
+743 APPVARAPNV
-752 QFSADELVSY
+752 FSGDELVTY

-768 TRDPTASE
+768 ARDPSGPE
-776 RKLALSLSGNPGPEE
+776 RKLALSLLGNPGPGG
-791 ALEKEGVEDLLWS
+791 ALDTEGVEDLLWA
-804 LFLSPEFQTVR
+804 LFLSPEFQTIR

>member
-1 MRTPRT
+1 
-7 QTGRWRCTAAVLVAA
+7 
-22 VMFQIPAAGQDG
+22 
-34 SAGDVRQVQSILH
+34 
-47 DRCHSCHNA
+47 
-56 RLLQGGLSLQT
+56 
-67 LTDVLQG
+67 
-74 GVSGPALVPGSS
+74 
-86 RDSLLFQRVS
+86 
-96 GVKEPRM
+96 M
-103 PFREEPLN
+103 PFRKEPL
-111 SRELALLRRWI
+111 SPRELALLRRWI
-122 DQGAS
+122 DQGAR
-127 WPSDQPPPAA
+127 WPTDQPAPAA
-137 TPRLAPH
+137 TPRLAP
-144 RPRVPE
+144 RWTRVPE

-163 ASVLSAQGRPFP
+163 AEALSAQGMPFP

-195 PSPQEVE
+195 PSPEEVE
-202 SFLWEESDRK
+202 SFLWEEDDGK
-212 RERRIQALLADSERY
+212 RERRVRALLADSDRY

-245 RYHGEREP
+245 RYHGERVP
-253 ISEWLRKSLQENLSY
+253 ISQWLRKALQENLPY
-268 DRLVQALLNPA
+268 DRLVRSLLNPA

-365 RFIFPELGEI
+365 RFIFPELGEV
-375 SAGDLEQR
+375 SAGGLQQR
-383 RRQAAALFTTPRN
+383 LRQAAALFTSPRN
-396 GRFARTLVNRIWG
+396 GRFARTVVNRIWG
-409 RLLGRSLVQAMDDP
+409 RLLGRGLVPAMDDP

-431 LQDWLAWDFV
+431 LLDWLAWDFV
-441 ENGHDLRRLLAQILT
+441 ENGHDLRRLLARIMT

-469 PAEPSASAPFGGPVP
+469 SEGASAAFGGPVP
-484 RRLSAE
+484 RRLTAE
-490 QFLDGVSSVTGEW
+490 QFLDGISSVTGEW
-503 RVLSSASGD
+503 KILSSASGD
-512 PGRPSRAWR
+512 PGRPGRAWR

-545 ESSTLQALELSF
+545 ESSTLQALQLSF

-562 RLIRRGAAS
+562 RLIRRGAAR
-571 LAGRFQPVPRN
+571 LAGQHEPAPRN
-582 HFDSGDV
+582 HFDSGNL
-589 RWGKVE
+589 RWGKVK
-595 VDIDIEGFHELRL
+595 VDVDIEGFRELRL

-613 DSYDPSRVRVAWAAA
+613 DSYDPSRVRVAWADA
-628 EIEGP
+628 ELEGP

-640 RFQVE
+640 RFQGE
-645 GSFEERPVRFVERT
+645 GSFRIRPVRLVERT
-659 IRRVT
+659 TRRVT

-669 TTTVADTTPHPY
+669 TRTVAETTPHSY
-681 SEALVTGLPGEIV
+681 SEALVTGLPGELV
-694 FPLDGNGFTRFR
+694 FPLGGKGFTRFR
-706 AVVGVDEESLGSDIH
+706 AVVGVDEGSLESDIH

-730 REPDRDRLVREEG
+730 RKPDRDRLVREEG
-743 DPPVAKPPH
+743 DPPVARAPTVP
-752 QFSADELVSY
+752 SGGDLVTY

-768 TRDPTASE
+768 ARDPSASE
-776 RKLALSLSGNPGPEE
+776 RKLALSLLRNPGPGE
-791 ALEKEGVEDLLWS
+791 ALETEGVEDLLWA
-804 LFLSPEFQTVR
+804 LFLTPEFQTIR

>member
-1 MRTPRT
+1 MG
-7 QTGRWRCTAAVLVAA
+7 QSGSSQDAV
-22 VMFQIPAAGQDG
+22 
-34 SAGDVRQVQSILH
+34 QVQSILH
-47 DRCHSCHNA
+47 ERCHSCHNA

-67 LTDVLQG
+67 LTDVLKG
-74 GVSGPALVPGSS
+74 GASGPALVPGSS
-86 RDSLLFQRVS
+86 GDSLLFQRVS
-96 GVKEPRM
+96 GVREPRM
-103 PFREEPLN
+103 PFRKEPLTPQ
-111 SRELALLRRWI
+111 ELALLRRWI
-122 DQGAS
+122 DQGAR
-127 WPSDQPPPAA
+127 WPTDQPAPAA
-137 TPRLAPH
+137 TPRLAP
-144 RPRVPE
+144 RWPRVPD
-150 GPAHLENPIDRFV
+150 GSAHLTNPIDRFV
-163 ASVLSAQGRPFP
+163 AAVLSAQGKPFP

-195 PSPQEVE
+195 PSPEEVE
-202 SFLWEESDRK
+202 SFLWEEDGGK
-212 RERRIQALLADSERY
+212 RERRIEALLADSDRY

-245 RYHGEREP
+245 RYHGERVP
-253 ISEWLRKSLQENLSY
+253 ISEWLQKALQENLPY
-268 DRLVQALLNPA
+268 DRLVRSLLNPA
-279 AEDDPRG
+279 AENDPRG
-286 FLVGVNWRGEI
+286 FLVGVNWRGKI

-357 PLGRTAAP
+357 PLGRTASP
-365 RFIFPELGEI
+365 RFIFPELGEV
-375 SAGDLEQR
+375 SAGGLEQR
-383 RRQAAALFTTPRN
+383 RRQAAALFTSPRN

-409 RLLGRSLVQAMDDP
+409 RLLGRSLVPAMDDP
-423 ESTAWSPD
+423 ESASWSPD
-431 LQDWLAWDFV
+431 LLDWLAWDFV

-461 MPSVQDSP
+461 MPSVGDSP
-469 PAEPSASAPFGGPVP
+469 PEGVSAAFGGPVP
-484 RRLSAE
+484 RRLTAE

-503 RVLSSASGD
+503 KVLSTASSD

-521 FKSSPLTRSLGRP
+521 FMSSPLTRSLGRP
-534 IRDQVVLERNH
+534 IRDQVVLARNH

-562 RLIRRGAAS
+562 RLIQRGAAR
-571 LAGRFQPVPRN
+571 LAGRLRPAPRN
-582 HFDSGDV
+582 HFDSGNI
-589 RWGKVE
+589 RWGRVE
-595 VDIDIEGFHELRL
+595 VDVDIEGFRELRL

-613 DSYDPSRVRVAWAAA
+613 DSYDPSRVRVAWADA
-628 EIEGP
+628 EVAGP

-640 RFQVE
+640 RLQGE

-659 IRRVT
+659 TRRVT

-669 TTTVADTTPHPY
+669 TTTVAETTPYSY
-681 SEALVTGLPGEIV
+681 SEALVTGLPSELV
-694 FPLDGNGFTRFR
+694 FPLDGNGLTRFR

-730 REPDRDRLVREEG
+730 REPVRDRLVREEG
-743 DPPVAKPPH
+743 DPPVSRILDVA
-752 QFSADELVSY
+752 SGNDLVTY

-768 TRDPTASE
+768 ARDPSVSE
-776 RKLALSLSGNPGPEE
+776 RKLALSLLGNPGP
-791 ALEKEGVEDLLWS
+791 AEKLDTAGVEDLLWS
-804 LFLSPEFQTVR
+804 LFLSPEFQTIR

>member
-7 QTGRWRCTAAVLVAA
+7 QSGSWRRRIAVLAA
-22 VMFQIPAAGQDG
+22 GTLFQIPAMGQDG
-34 SAGDVRQVQSILH
+34 SADDVLRVQSILH
-47 DRCHSCHNA
+47 DRCHSCHNP

-67 LTDVLQG
+67 LADVLKG
-74 GVSGPALVPGSS
+74 GASGPALVPGSS
-86 RDSLLFQRVS
+86 RESLLFQRVS
-96 GVKEPRM
+96 GAKEPRM
-103 PFREEPLN
+103 PFRKEPLGPQD
-111 SRELALLRRWI
+111 LALLGRWI

-127 WPSDQPPPAA
+127 WPTDQPLPAA
-137 TPRLAPH
+137 TPRLAP
-144 RPRVPE
+144 RWRQVPE

-163 ASVLSAQGRPFP
+163 AAHLSARGKPFP

-195 PSPQEVE
+195 PSPAEVE
-202 SFLWEESDRK
+202 SFLWEESDGKRK
-212 RERRIQALLADSERY
+212 RRVRELLADSERY

-253 ISEWLRKSLQENLSY
+253 ISEWLRESLQANLPY
-268 DRLVQALLNPA
+268 DRLVQALLNPV
-279 AEDDPRG
+279 AEDEPRG

-352 VRCDV
+352 VRCDI
-357 PLGRTAAP
+357 PLGQTAAP

-375 SAGDLEQR
+375 TAGGLEQR
-383 RRQAAALFTTPRN
+383 RRAAAALFTSPRN

-409 RLLGRSLVQAMDDP
+409 RLLGRGLVQAMDDP
-423 ESTAWSPD
+423 ESAAWSPD
-431 LQDWLAWDFV
+431 LLDWLAWDFV
-441 ENGHDLRRLLAQILT
+441 EQGHDLRRLLSRIMT

-461 MPSVQDSP
+461 MPSVPES
-469 PAEPSASAPFGGPVP
+469 PAEGTDPPFGGPVP
-484 RRLSAE
+484 RRLTAE

-503 RVLSSASGD
+503 RILSSASGD
-512 PGRPSRAWR
+512 PGRSSRAWR

-534 IRDQVVLERNH
+534 IRDQVMLERNH

-562 RLIRRGAAS
+562 RLIRQGAAR
-571 LAGRFQPVPRN
+571 LAGRLQPAPRN

-595 VDIDIEGFHELRL
+595 VDIDVEGFRELRL

-628 EIEGP
+628 ELAGP
-633 EGVTPLH
+633 DGVTPPQRL
-640 RFQVE
+640 QSE

-659 IRRVT
+659 IRKVK
-664 ADDGT
+664 AADGT
-669 TTTVADTTPHPY
+669 TKTVAEKTPHAY
-681 SEALVTGLPGEIV
+681 SKALVTGLPGELV
-694 FPLDGNGFTRFR
+694 FPLNGNRFTRFR

-721 PSVRFFVFD
+721 PNVRFFVFD
-730 REPDRDRLVREEG
+730 REPDRHRLVREEG
-743 DPPVAKPPH
+743 DPPVARSTNR
-752 QFSADELVSY
+752 FSADELVTY

-768 TRDPTASE
+768 TRDPSTAE
-776 RKLALSLSGNPGPEE
+776 RKLALDLLGTPGPEGE
-791 ALEKEGVEDLLWS
+791 VETEGVEDLLWA
-804 LFLSPEFQTVR
+804 LFLSPEFHAIR